1 MSMSWSVSSFGHA
14 LPRPTASASGD
25 VVLNTDE
32 TRVAAFVYEVVEAN
46 VPVQLATS
54 AGMLGAAAADTFAD
68 DDQAGLGGWWIE
80 PGAELHLRNIQY
92 FSISVQL
99 RDLPVWF
106 LKTLDKG
113 VRNSSC

>member
-1 MSMSWSVSSFGHA
+1 MCLS
-14 LPRPTASASGD
+14 
-25 VVLNTDE
+25 
-32 TRVAAFVYEVVEAN
+32 
-46 VPVQLATS
+46 QLATS
-54 AGMLGAAAADTFAD
+54 AGMLGAAAADAFAD

-106 LKTLDKG
+106 SRRWTRASETPVADCSLRSLGSAG
-113 VRNSSC
+113 VIGV

>member
-1 MSMSWSVSSFGHA
+1 M
-14 LPRPTASASGD
+14 
-25 VVLNTDE
+25 LNTDE

-54 AGMLGAAAADTFAD
+54 AGMLGAAAADAFAD